1 MSSMIRI
8 RIQPTTKRKE
18 VSRQKGV
25 SLIESL
31 VALFILGLGILGL
44 AGIQTRS
51 LTETRLTNSRAA
63 ALRMTSDIQER
74 MKLNG
79 GAKAIAP
86 ANPYLVGFGAAA
98 AAPVDCN
105 AANCTP
111 TQLAQFDLNQWKTT
125 LAATLPGGDGS
136 IYAIPSDANQF
147 GVIVSWSNNQS
158 AAAASDQATY
168 SAPFAIN
175 TNVGGAACPAGAI
188 CHLSRIRP

>member
-1 MSSMIRI
+1 MPSLIQFK
-8 RIQPTTKRKE
+8 IQPTIRLRKA
-18 VSRQKGV
+18 SRQKGV

-31 VALFILGLGILGL
+31 VALFILGVGILGL

-63 ALRMTSDIQER
+63 AIRMTSDIQER

-79 GAKAIAP
+79 GAKSIVP

-98 AAPVDCN
+98 AAPVNCN
-105 AANCTP
+105 TASCTP
-111 TQLAQFDLNQWKTT
+111 TQLAQFDVNQWKTT

-136 IYAIPSDANQF
+136 IYAIPNDVNQF
-147 GVIVSWSNNQS
+147 GVMVSWSDNQS
-158 AAAASDQATY
+158 AAAAADQATY